1 MKNRCLSP
9 GKILSAV
16 LLAIAL
22 TIPVAAQAR
31 NSQHVYGN
39 QQNNYYYYG
48 PSGHGY
54 PNYVTSRNHRKKHKH
69 FYKNRRHARHEYY
82 NQYRYLPPPSRYY
95 GYQDNFSL
103 GIRSGNTRIMIGY

>member
-1 MKNRCLSP
+1 MKTRGLSLA
-9 GKILSAV
+9 KILSAV

-39 QQNNYYYYG
+39 QQNNYYFG

-54 PNYVTSRNHRKKHKH
+54 PNYVTPRNHRKHKH
-69 FYKNRRHARHEYY
+69 FYKNHRHTRHGYY
-82 NQYRYLPPPSRYY
+82 NQSRYLPPPDRYYY

>member
-1 MKNRCLSP
+1 MKIRELLLA
-9 GKILSAV
+9 KKFSAT

-22 TIPVAAQAR
+22 TIPAAAQAR

-39 QQNNYYYYG
+39 QQNNYYFG
-48 PSGHGY
+48 PSGYGY
-54 PNYVTSRNHRKKHKH
+54 PNYVIPRNHRKHKH
-69 FYKNRRHARHEYY
+69 FYNNRRHAQYGYY
-82 NQYRYLPPPSRYY
+82 NQYRYLPPPGRYY